1 MPPRLKPGAVG
12 EYFDPEFGVVE
23 QHSSTCAHCQHGTE
37 FPSLRVMFDHVDVCR
52 GCMKLICL
60 QCVGKPCRPAEKE
73 VERQEAEYRLAQK
86 IGLPAVFIDAK
97 WRCY

>member
-1 MPPRLKPGAVG
+1 
-12 EYFDPEFGVVE
+12 
-23 QHSSTCAHCQHGTE
+23 
-37 FPSLRVMFDHVDVCR
+37 VDVCR

-60 QCVGKPCRPAEKE
+60 QCAGKPCRPAEKE